1 MDVVVN
7 HLGQCVADADRSRA
21 FYEAVFGFGFW
32 HEITL
37 PDRPLATLVGLEPP
51 LGVRAVYLR
60 RGDFVLELIEYV
72 DAPPEPPTRP
82 RRMNDAGLTHL
93 SLAVADLAEARDAV
107 RAHGGEVLDDTDVGM
122 AVMVRDPDG
131 QLIELLPV
139 AYREHLPPW
148 PPAG

>member
-1 MDVVVN
+1 MDTVVN

-21 FYEAVFGFGFW
+21 FYEAVFGFRYWF
-32 HEITL
+32 EISL
-37 PDRPLATLVGLEPP
+37 PDQPLATLVALPPP

-60 RGDFVLELIEYV
+60 RGDFVLELIEYA
-72 DAPPEPPTRP
+72 DAPPEPTERP

-93 SLAVADLAEARDAV
+93 SLAVPDLASARAAV
-107 RAHGGEVLDDTDVGM
+107 TAHGGEVLDATDVGL

-139 AYREHLPPW
+139 AYRTSLPPW
-148 PPAG
+148 PPED